1 MNIEENPVVST
12 SHGSDSV
19 GAVLETNHNV
29 VIVRRLTGT
38 VLGMLVFASAL
49 LLADASNLRMPGHIV
64 VFWFPALMVGRALSG
79 YLGSGLVISGA
90 GGGFVNLYHPA
101 TDADV
106 FGLVLAA
113 LVVEGIMLLTR
124 QKPSAW
130 TGIVMGIAA
139 DLGKML
145 PKLAVI
151 LAGSS
156 TPHHNRVT
164 LPYMLA
170 SYILFGAI
178 AGCIYVAGRYAQR
191 KAGDRLRSGR
201 SGENSGMALTGLLAV
216 IALAGVLVILH
227 G

>member
-1 MNIEENPVVST
+1 MNFEDEPLVSP
-12 SHGSDSV
+12 GAVSDSAEV
-19 GAVLETNHNV
+19 AFKYNQNA

-38 VLGMLVFASAL
+38 ILGMLVFASAL
-49 LLADASNLRMPGHIV
+49 LLADASHLRMPGHIV
-64 VFWFPALMVGRALSG
+64 IFWFPALMAGRALSG
-79 YLGSGLVISGA
+79 YRGSSLLISGA
-90 GGGFVNLYHPA
+90 GGGIVNIYHPA

-106 FGLVLAA
+106 SGLLLAA
-113 LVVEGIMLLTR
+113 LVVEGIMLLAR
-124 QKPSAW
+124 QKPSVW

-170 SYILFGAI
+170 SYIVFGAV
-178 AGCIYVAGRYAQR
+178 AGCLYVAGRYAWN
-191 KAGDRLRSGR
+191 KARGHRRSGG
-201 SGENSGMALTGLLAV
+201 SGEDSGSALTSLLVFISLA
-216 IALAGVLVILH
+216 ALVVLGHV
-227 G
+227 

>member
-1 MNIEENPVVST
+1 MNIEENHVVST
-12 SHGSDSV
+12 AHGSDSA
-19 GAVLETNHNV
+19 GAVLETNANAV
-29 VIVRRLTGT
+29 FVRRLTGT
-38 VLGMLVFASAL
+38 ALGMLVFASAL

-64 VFWFPALMVGRALSG
+64 VFWFPALMAGRALSG

-90 GGGFVNLYHPA
+90 GGGLVNIYHPA

-106 FGLVLAA
+106 LGLVLAA
-113 LVVEGIMLLTR
+113 LVVEGVMMLTG

-156 TPHHNRVT
+156 TPHHSRVT

-170 SYILFGAI
+170 SYIVFGAV
-178 AGCIYVAGRYAQR
+178 AGCIYVAGRYAQK
-191 KAGDRLRSGR
+191 KAWDRLRSR
-201 SGENSGMALTGLLAV
+201 ASDANSGRALTGLLVV
-216 IALAGVLVILH
+216 IALAGVLVFLH
-227 G
+227 A